1 MSSQREGTPRHWQ
14 ERRRTAVGRHAK
26 RYDANEVAQYRAIQ
40 GLGTLEKDDQD
51 AYLDDL
57 FEIPS
62 IRTMLQP
69 GCKVLDVGAGSGVM
83 TKLLLRLPE
92 LEVQALEPSQ
102 SMIDA
107 LRQDPELS
115 GVRIV
120 QGTCDQPEDVELFP
134 TNSFQAIAVRQVCN
148 GLWDPIKAFQNWYRW
163 LTPQGR
169 VIVIEGTYARDAW
182 RGTWEEEID
191 DLPLS
196 STQSLA
202 TIPYLLEKAGF
213 EVESVGWMEATN
225 RLPITR
231 TPRYLV
237 TAIKP

>member
-1 MSSQREGTPRHWQ
+1 MSFQREGNPLHWP
-14 ERRRTAVGRHAK
+14 ERRRMAVGRHAK
-26 RYDANEVAQYRAIQ
+26 RYDANEVAQYRAIR
-40 GLGTLEKDDQD
+40 GLGTLEKEDQD

-57 FEIPS
+57 LEVPS
-62 IRTMLQP
+62 IRTMLRP
-69 GCKVLDVGAGSGVM
+69 GCKVLDVGAGCGVM
-83 TKLLLRLPE
+83 TKLLLRLPG
-92 LEVQALEPSQ
+92 LEIQALEPSQ

-120 QGTCDQPEDVELFP
+120 QGTCDQTDDEHLFP
-134 TNSFQAIAVRQVCN
+134 TNSFQVIAVRQVCN

-163 LTPQGR
+163 LVPQGR

-182 RGTWEEEID
+182 RGDWEEEID

-202 TIPYLLEKAGF
+202 TIPYLLEKVGF
-213 EVESVGWMEATN
+213 EIDSVQWMESTN
-225 RLPITR
+225 RMPITR

-237 TAIKP
+237 TAIKS